1 MKPSTIGLD
10 IAKSVFHLHGVDAS
24 GAVVLRK
31 RLRRRE
37 LVAYFAKLEPCLIGL
52 EACGGGHH
60 WARELAALGHQVRL
74 LSPADVKPYV
84 RRNKND
90 AIDAA
95 AICEAVSRP
104 SMRFVPVKSR
114 AQQAALVPHRVRDL
128 LVRQRTMLINTLRSL
143 MAEFGVVA
151 PRGRGHLGALAARL
165 EEPEAASPS
174 NPAIPAAARPLL
186 LELVAAIAALS
197 ERIARAEKAIV
208 AAVRKDPLGRR
219 LMTVPGVGPITASAV
234 LATVGEPA
242 RVRNGRH
249 FAAWLGL
256 VAKQSSTG
264 GRPKLGRISKMGD
277 RYLRRLLVLGA
288 TARLACVGREQSPLA
303 AWTRA
308 LLARR
313 PARLVTVALANKTAR
328 ILWAVMARG
337 EAYRPE
343 AAAA

>member
-1 MKPSTIGLD
+1 MGQPGVMGWTAPIFGIAMCHKGVVETSQREEPSSMKPSTIGLD

-174 NPAIPAAARPLL
+174 NPAIPAASATAATSPPGSAWWPSRARPGAGRGS
-186 LELVAAIAALS
+186 AAS
-197 ERIARAEKAIV
+197 PR
-208 AAVRKDPLGRR
+208 
-219 LMTVPGVGPITASAV
+219 
-234 LATVGEPA
+234 
-242 RVRNGRH
+242 
-249 FAAWLGL
+249 W
-256 VAKQSSTG
+256 
-264 GRPKLGRISKMGD
+264 
-277 RYLRRLLVLGA
+277 A
-288 TARLACVGREQSPLA
+288 TAICAACWCSAPPPGWPASGASRARWRPGPGLCSPA
-303 AWTRA
+303 D
-308 LLARR
+308 R
-313 PARLVTVALANKTAR
+313 P
-328 ILWAVMARG
+328 G
-337 EAYRPE
+337 
-343 AAAA
+343 

>member
-1 MKPSTIGLD
+1 ML
-10 IAKSVFHLHGVDAS
+10 AAS
-24 GAVVLRK
+24 G
-31 RLRRRE
+31 
-37 LVAYFAKLEPCLIGL
+37 
-52 EACGGGHH
+52 
-60 WARELAALGHQVRL
+60 
-74 LSPADVKPYV
+74 S
-84 RRNKND
+84 
-90 AIDAA
+90 
-95 AICEAVSRP
+95 S
-104 SMRFVPVKSR
+104 SR
-114 AQQAALVPHRVRDL
+114 AA
-128 LVRQRTMLINTLRSL
+128 S
-143 MAEFGVVA
+143 A
-151 PRGRGHLGALAARL
+151 PRWPRPRGATT
-165 EEPEAASPS
+165 PNS
-174 NPAIPAAARPLL
+174 AIPAAARPLL
-186 LELVAAIAALS
+186 LELVAAITALS

-234 LATVGEPA
+234 LATVGDPG
-242 RVRNGRH
+242 RFRNGRH

-288 TARLACVGREQSPLA
+288 TARLRCVGREQSPLA

-337 EAYRPE
+337 EPYRPE